1 MRWLRLRYERDATL
15 LREESVPWDEA
26 ALRAMR
32 CPVPGEGPAVGRRR
46 ACLSAGC
53 LRRAA
58 HLQPSAGCALPAPRR
73 GANKRGVAHRCGGAG
88 PAAGRCPCLGSAE
101 AAPSA
106 GGPAPRPCW
115 RRLGGG
121 RGGGAAVPRG
131 GGAGGEGGRAHSRS
145 APRHWPRRRAGQHVT
160 GGAVAAAALAQQ
172 LGAGGA
178 ERPGRALAAAGW
190 RRGGRG
196 HGVSTGGST
205 GRLPAVP
212 LRGCCKAVKAAGG
225 EEKAAFVARKTGQG
239 ERAGA
244 AGKGDG
250 RHPRRRAAASRAGLA
265 TGTKPPRSA
274 PRPRGGSFRGAAV
287 AAPLCRCRA
296 ETARGAGRRE
306 AEPRGARSR

>member
-1 MRWLRLRYERDATL
+1 MRQHCGPCGALCREKGQRSVAAEPAFPRAACGERRICSRA
-15 LREESVPWDEA
+15 RGAPSRHRGA
-26 ALRAMR
+26 ALTN
-32 CPVPGEGPAVGRRR
+32 AV
-46 ACLSAGC
+46 
-53 LRRAA
+53 LRTAA
-58 HLQPSAGCALPAPRR
+58 
-73 GANKRGVAHRCGGAG
+73 AG
-88 PAAGRCPCLGSAE
+88 PGLPREGALALDPQRPHRPRA
-101 AAPSA
+101 
-106 GGPAPRPCW
+106 APRPGPV
-115 RRLGGG
+115 GGG
-121 RGGGAAVPRG
+121 WAAVGAGAQLCPAEAVRGGW
-131 GGAGGEGGRAHSRS
+131 GGRAHSRS